1 MHASQTAYLTV
12 INWPNSFSEADRV
25 DALVGAA
32 AMDPY
37 QATQASRRNLPG
49 VMCTINALDCGLILE
64 SMHARGILCI
74 APTHDE
80 VMSYAPPIGA
90 ASVKQFTGTN
100 PARFEA
106 QPLDGTPW
114 SFGADEVKMVVS
126 GHVKGVKVKLLEQSS
141 PTSMHHANVKDY
153 GVRAS
158 RSISVTPLLDL
169 HIRPNRSGQPD
180 QPIQIVRLMGPR
192 STRIG
197 IVGDDAPPS
206 LLDNARPHEM
216 AQILMP
222 NAHIDQEFHDFD
234 PPIWVRR
241 MTAKAG
247 GRNGSLS
254 LESWAFYSP
263 WLGIIKQSM
272 YGW

>member
-1 MHASQTAYLTV
+1 M
-12 INWPNSFSEADRV
+12 INWPSRFTEANRV
-25 DALVGAA
+25 DALVGSA

-49 VMCTINALDCGLILE
+49 VMCTIDALDRALILD

-90 ASVKQFTGTN
+90 SSVKQFPGTN
-100 PARFEA
+100 PARFEI
-106 QPLDGTPW
+106 QPHEGEPW
-114 SFGADEVKMVVS
+114 TFEADQVKLVIS
-126 GHVKGVKVKLLEQSS
+126 GQIKGVKLKLNDMPPSMATSDTERRDFQAR
-141 PTSMHHANVKDY
+141 PTRTIN
-153 GVRAS
+153 
-158 RSISVTPLLDL
+158 ITPLLDL
-169 HIRPNRSGQPD
+169 HIRPNRPGQPA
-180 QPIQIVRLMGPR
+180 QPIKIVRLMGPR

-222 NAHIDQEFHDFD
+222 DAPIDQEFHDFD
-234 PPIWVRR
+234 PPHWVRR
-241 MTAKAG
+241 MTTKAG